1 MASPC
6 KVYKKMFGL
15 DFKSYVPSLRFLIL
29 TFWLAQSISIYIRR
43 RLTYLIFHGIYI
55 LFVDFFWSWNTF
67 WFFSSLFVGLSFII
81 FLIRFTNNF
90 WFYFC
95 HFEALLRQ
103 KIKTKE
109 QRFCGINY
117 FLAKNKHK
125 MPKCCYILVKT
136 GMGKSI

>member
-1 MASPC
+1 MFYGQNELMKIFYGQIHSFNSLHWTCLAS
-6 KVYKKMFGL
+6 
-15 DFKSYVPSLRFLIL
+15 
-29 TFWLAQSISIYIRR
+29 RR